1 MKAAGATMT
10 ASGKR
15 YMIAFNG
22 LTMQVEV
29 GSRNLQMKSQSTVLN
44 AAPIMYKGKLY
55 LPIRL
60 VEKLGCT
67 IKQNEATHFVAECQN
82 YALIASDDL
91 VVW

>member
-1 MKAAGATMT
+1 MT